1 MELSLTVSVITVSLV
16 YRALCVRV
24 SLINLSVTVS
34 FTVSVSVV
42 TTDVMCISFT
52 DHIATDGCARHRC
65 QSGMSCTVR
74 AGFTDELLSYG
85 VI

>member
-52 DHIATDGCARHRC
+52 DHIATDGCQASLSVWYVVHC
-65 QSGMSCTVR
+65 SC
-74 AGFTDELLSYG
+74 GFY
-85 VI
+85 